1 MKANNMN
8 LNLNLSSLDQT
19 RAEIEYYKRNGTCS
33 TTSLMG
39 DVNND
44 TRAYATDRHHH
55 GTITPPFDKQK
66 YN

>member
-1 MKANNMN
+1 MKTNKMN

-19 RAEIEYYKRNGTCS
+19 RAEIEYYKRNGTTS

-39 DVNND
+39 DE

-55 GTITPPFDKQK
+55 GTITPPIDK
-66 YN
+66 